1 MKAIKVVAIII
12 NKQLTGFK
20 LLAQLVVVVIM
31 NDLLLPLMV
40 VVLADNDALSV
51 AFTVAVLIV
60 DVTDADSD
68 ADTDDD
74 GDTDDDDGDTDDDD
88 GDGVVGVVLMSVMF
102 AGISNT
108 VALPFNVLYSH
119 SFTCGNISK
128 RHSASLYGSITIE
141 CIRPRASAGS
151 VTYGTFLFTLNSVP
165 SFADLPVTL

>member
-1 MKAIKVVAIII
+1 MKAIKVVAIRI

-20 LLAQLVVVVIM
+20 RLAQLVVVVSM

-51 AFTVAVLIV
+51 ALTVVFAVAVLIV

-74 GDTDDDDGDTDDDD
+74 ADTDAD
-88 GDGVVGVVLMSVMF
+88 DGVVGVVLMSVMF
-102 AGISNT
+102 SGISNT

-165 SFADLPVTL
+165 SFADRPVTL